1 VFVLITVAVA
11 ADVVV
16 IVVDSSQTVDEKNK
30 HLASEDCEQPRKT
43 VRDFEK
49 DRETL

>member
-1 VFVLITVAVA
+1 MRDREIQTTAV
-11 ADVVV
+11 DHY
-16 IVVDSSQTVDEKNK
+16 SQTVDEKNK